1 MKRGFTLLE
10 VLIVVSII
18 AILGAASALG
28 VSAARSKMR
37 DARRLS
43 DMRQLQSALEDYYK
57 EFNQY
62 PTGEGLWLGEEG
74 KSACLSSAGFSASCQ
89 GASRVFLSRVSREYT
104 AGISSAVRCGVPP
117 AAGYCYTAKEG
128 GASYRVGFELEHGF
142 AEANISEGPNCLIP
156 EVGIRS
162 GACPE

>member
-1 MKRGFTLLE
+1 M
-10 VLIVVSII
+10 VVTVI

-43 DMRQLQSALEDYYK
+43 DVRQLQSALEDYYK

-62 PTGEGLWLGEEG
+62 PAGESVRLGESG
-74 KSACLSSAGFSASCQ
+74 KAECLSSAGFTTSCQ
-89 GASRVFLSRVSREYT
+89 GATKVFLSRVTAEYT
-104 AGISSAVRCGVPP
+104 AGISGDVRCGVPP
-117 AAGYCYTAKEG
+117 ATGYCYRATEG

-142 AEANISEGPNCLIP
+142 AEANISEGQNCLIP
-156 EVGIRS
+156 EVGVRS
-162 GACPE
+162 GACPP